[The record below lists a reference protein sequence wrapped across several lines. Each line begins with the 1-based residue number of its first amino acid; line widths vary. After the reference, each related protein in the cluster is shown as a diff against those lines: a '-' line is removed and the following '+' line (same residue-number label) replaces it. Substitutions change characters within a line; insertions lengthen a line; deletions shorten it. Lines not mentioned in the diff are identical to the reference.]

1 MHQNSLLLFH
11 KYAKRCFSADQR
23 VLEIGARIPS
33 DYRLALGEVNLDWR
47 YMDIGG
53 AGLSSDNL
61 EMLRTEKLD
70 YAATDEYTFP
80 IEDNTFDVVVSGQ
93 VLEHVRKVWIWMKE
107 VARVTKPGGYVI
119 TINPVSWPYHEAPVD
134 CWRVYPEGMKA
145 LYDDAG
151 LEVEFCAYECL
162 EVNARRIIPGIGR
175 DSQTRKRRWMMSLAG
190 TLGWPVEAAVD
201 IITIGRK
208 RQDA

>member
-1 MHQNSLLLFH
+1 MHQNSMLLFN
-11 KYAKRCFSADQR
+11 KYAKQYFAKQAS

-33 DYRLALGEVNLDWR
+33 DYYKALSRSDLDWR
-47 YMDIGG
+47 YLDIGG

-61 EMLRTEKLD
+61 DMNRTVKLD

-80 IEDNTFDVVVSGQ
+80 IEDNSFDVVVSGQ
-93 VLEHVRKVWIWMKE
+93 VLEHVRKIWVWMKE

-151 LEVEFCAYECL
+151 LDVEVCVHECL
-162 EVNARRIIPGIGR
+162 EVNAKRIIPGAGR
-175 DSQTRKRRWMMSLAG
+175 DAQSLMRRLAMSLPRVFG
-190 TLGWPVEAAVD
+190 LVEASVD

-208 RQDA
+208 R